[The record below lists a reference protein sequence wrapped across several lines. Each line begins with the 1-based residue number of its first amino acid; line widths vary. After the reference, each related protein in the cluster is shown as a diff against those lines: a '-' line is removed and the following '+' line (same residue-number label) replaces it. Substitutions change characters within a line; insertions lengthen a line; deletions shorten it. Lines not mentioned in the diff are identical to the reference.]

1 MWARASAACCRRPD
15 DAPDSR
21 YRFGAAMALT
31 DIRNFHAIDPRL
43 GTAGQPTEAQLREV
57 AAEGYAAVANLGL
70 LDPKYCLPDEAGLV
84 ASLGMEYRHLPVKF
98 DAPALDD
105 FRAFAATMDAW
116 AAKKVFVH
124 CAANY
129 RVSTFVALYGE
140 LRLGWTRARADELAR
155 TLWQPNEVWRAFLAR
170 VRAEVL
176 P

>member
-1 MWARASAACCRRPD
+1 
-15 DAPDSR
+15 
-21 YRFGAAMALT
+21 MALT
-31 DIRNFHAIDPRL
+31 DIRNFQAIDQRL

-57 AAEGYAAVANLGL
+57 AADGYAAVVNLGL

-98 DAPALDD
+98 DAPAIDD

-116 AAKKVFVH
+116 AAKRIFVH

-155 TLWQPNEVWRAFLAR
+155 ALWQPNEVWRAFLDR

-176 P
+176 DA